1 MGAISGV
8 DSYTAAGNIGVAV
21 MGGGVTLAVKDF
33 ETSAESPEL
42 RVYLT
47 INGKLEKRPI
57 DLGVL
62 PATSGSF
69 ELELPPG
76 TDISLHNTLL
86 IRDISSDD
94 TVAKARI
101 A

>member
-21 MGGGVTLAVKDF
+21 IGGGVTLAVKDF

-42 RVYLT
+42 QAYLT
-47 INGKLEKRPI
+47 IKGKLEKRPI
-57 DLGVL
+57 DLGLL
-62 PATSGSF
+62 PQTSGSF

-76 TDISLHNTLL
+76 TDISLHNILL
-86 IRDISSDD
+86 IRDVSSET
-94 TVAKARI
+94 TVASARI

>member
-8 DSYTAAGNIGVAV
+8 DSFTAAGNIGVAV
-21 MGGGVTLAVKDF
+21 MEGSVTLAVKDF
-33 ETSAESPEL
+33 ETGAESSTL
-42 RVYLT
+42 HAFLT

-57 DLGVL
+57 DLGPL
-62 PATSGSF
+62 PQTSGSF
-69 ELELPPG
+69 SLELPVG

-86 IRDISSDD
+86 IRDLATET